1 MGQGRGNGM
10 TSKIE
15 WPTLGLLLVAYVGW
29 GCALFVMPDIALWL
43 AVLLAALAITLH
55 ASLQH
60 EVIHGHPT
68 QSKAFN
74 FALIWPP
81 LTLVIPYLRFR
92 DTHLAHHLDSK
103 LTDPYDDPE
112 SNFLDQ
118 SDWESLSG
126 WKQRLLLWNNTL
138 AGRLVVGPLIGTVF
152 FLRSDW
158 QARGQNLVRRGW
170 LWHVPAVLA
179 VLAIVAVSSMPIWAY
194 LLASYLALS
203 ILRIRT
209 FLEHRAHDL
218 CRARTVIV
226 EDRGPL
232 ALLFLNNNLH
242 AVHHMHPGVAWYD
255 LPGLLRTQR
264 DRFLTANEGYL
275 YRSYSEVFRK
285 YLFRRKDPVSHP
297 LWKRK

>member
-1 MGQGRGNGM
+1 M

-15 WPTLGLLLVAYVGW
+15 WPTMGLMLVAYVGW
-29 GCALFVMPDIALWL
+29 SGALFVLSDMAQWL
-43 AVLLAALAITLH
+43 AVVLAALTITLH

-68 QSKAFN
+68 DNATLNS
-74 FALIWPP
+74 ALVWPP
-81 LTLVIPYLRFR
+81 LTLVIPFLRFR

-112 SNFLDQ
+112 SNFLDP
-118 SDWESLSG
+118 SDWDQLAL
-126 WKQRLLLWNNTL
+126 WKQRVLLLNNTL
-138 AGRLVVGPLIGTVF
+138 AGRLLVGPLIGTVF

-158 QARGQNLVRRGW
+158 RARGQEPVRRGW
-170 LWHVPAVLA
+170 FWHVPAVIA
-179 VLAIVAVSSMPIWAY
+179 VLAIVVVSPMSVWSY

-218 CRARTVIV
+218 CRARTVII

-242 AVHHMHPGVAWYD
+242 AVHHMHPGVSWYN

-264 DRFLTANEGYL
+264 DRFLSANEGYL
-275 YRSYSEVFRK
+275 YRSYGEVFAK
-285 YLFRRKDPVSHP
+285 HFLKRKDPVPHP